1 MATPIDRRVIF
12 SSYVIPKE
20 EFTTD
25 DLEETTEEG
34 FSVGRADYLKDKID
48 SNVNKRLGGK
58 GIATITPLQWNDGWS
73 SMYHPAR
80 GKVTWDSLGDT
91 TDVAGN
97 DWQDEYTTWS
107 GVYVAIA
114 PKQLTAAMDAT
125 PLTFLYIRNLD
136 DTNNVLVKVQIGQE
150 TFSGD
155 DTNWDAQT
163 NAFTEEM
170 KIKISPGASICL
182 RGDGD
187 LQCDEVFV
195 ASDSGVGTKIEYL
208 IAK

>member
-1 MATPIDRRVIF
+1 MAVPQDRRIIF
-12 SSYVIPKE
+12 SSYVVPKE
-20 EFTTD
+20 TYYTTN
-25 DLEETTEEG
+25 LQEETEEG
-34 FSVGRADYLKDKID
+34 FDVGRASYIKDRID
-48 SNVNKRLGGK
+48 SNVSKRLGGK

-80 GKVTWDSLGDT
+80 GKVTWDSLGDI

-114 PKQLTAAMDAT
+114 PKQLTPAMDAT

-136 DTNNVLVKVQIGQE
+136 DTNNALVKVQMGEE
-150 TFSGD
+150 TFDGD

-163 NAFTEEM
+163 NNFTEEM

-182 RGDGD
+182 RGDGV

>member
-163 NAFTEEM
+163 NSFTEEM

-182 RGDGD
+182 RGDGV